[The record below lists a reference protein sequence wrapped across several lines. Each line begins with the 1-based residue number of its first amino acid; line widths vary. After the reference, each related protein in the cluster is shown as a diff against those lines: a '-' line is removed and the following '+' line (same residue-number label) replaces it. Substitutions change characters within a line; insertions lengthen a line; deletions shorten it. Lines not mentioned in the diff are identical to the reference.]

1 MPSCHQSEIQAHSS
15 VHAMNRKS
23 SHAVPLSENEYCQL
37 AVLDQALRFL
47 LRPSLQQSCGW
58 PPLRSDQLFEEI
70 LLCAL
75 LHADWLSRVEGHSCI
90 IFMATK
96 KKFENNRGQTA
107 FKDILVRARLSN
119 EGNGGNDKK
128 GCSRCGKSRCQVCN
142 VMSNSEHFHSN
153 IDSREYRINYSF
165 NCDSSNVVYLLECTV
180 CGVQYVGST
189 CTPFRLRFNNYKACS
204 RKFNSGASVPQVEF
218 FRHFTEEG
226 HHGVLK
232 DISVKIID
240 RLTGGNRMR
249 ESFWQYGLES
259 PGNLPQTIERWM
271 IRRNKWNPFPPRRS
285 IGRCFLSHL

>member
-1 MPSCHQSEIQAHSS
+1 MF
-15 VHAMNRKS
+15 K
-23 SHAVPLSENEYCQL
+23 PLE
-37 AVLDQALRFL
+37 
-47 LRPSLQQSCGW
+47 
-58 PPLRSDQLFEEI
+58 PPLI
-70 LLCAL
+70 
-75 LHADWLSRVEGHSCI
+75 
-90 IFMATK
+90 
-96 KKFENNRGQTA
+96 A
-107 FKDILVRARLSN
+107 FRRCKNLKDILVRARLSN
-119 EGNGGNDKK
+119 EGNGGTDKK

-204 RKFNSGASVPQVEF
+204 RKFNSGASVAQAEF

-226 HHGVLK
+226 HQGFLK

-249 ESFWQYGLES
+249 ESFWQYRLDCFTPKGL
-259 PGNLPQTIERWM
+259 NTRQVDT
-271 IRRNKWNPFPPRRS
+271 
-285 IGRCFLSHL
+285 